1 MRPYWEEEVEEE
13 TQKCMAAIMFN
24 LLLTM
29 IVIICREIRKIF
41 IWNWLKM
48 LIHIYNRINNHW
60 LILATLSANIDHT
73 KYMASMLGTNFFLPM
88 SCVSLPMAIVH
99 AAKWPLVKPEVASR
113 NGTRQTTRNDV
124 IYCRQLESFK
134 QISMIIIIIIGK
146 PSTTI

>member
-1 MRPYWEEEVEEE
+1 
-13 TQKCMAAIMFN
+13 
-24 LLLTM
+24 
-29 IVIICREIRKIF
+29 
-41 IWNWLKM
+41 M

-73 KYMASMLGTNFFLPM
+73 KYMASMLRTNFFSPNVM
-88 SCVSLPMAIVH
+88 CHHFVSLPMAIVH

-134 QISMIIIIIIGK
+134 QISMIIIIIGNRVLQSSLVQTRRERQITNWRHFNGHNK
-146 PSTTI
+146 LIDMKMNDHILTIIYIYNGI

>member
-1 MRPYWEEEVEEE
+1 
-13 TQKCMAAIMFN
+13 
-24 LLLTM
+24 
-29 IVIICREIRKIF
+29 
-41 IWNWLKM
+41 M

-134 QISMIIIIIIGK
+134 QISMIIIIIGK
-146 PSTTI
+146 PSTTIQSSPDKERERQITNWRHFNGHNKLIDMKMNDHIVY